1 MRSILKMPSD
11 DMPSNVSE
19 GATPCFEEEGNAKHS
34 KNAFRRYALERQ

>member
-19 GATPCFEEEGNAKHS
+19 GALPYIK
-34 KNAFRRYALERQ
+34 RRKAR